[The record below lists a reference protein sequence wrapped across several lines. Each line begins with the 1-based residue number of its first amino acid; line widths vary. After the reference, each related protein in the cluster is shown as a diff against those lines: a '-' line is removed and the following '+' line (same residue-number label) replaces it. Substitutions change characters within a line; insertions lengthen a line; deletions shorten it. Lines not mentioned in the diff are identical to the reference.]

1 MGAVQGGGRDA
12 RERLHELEAMLG
24 AITNFAIVKF
34 DLTGHIA
41 TWPNAG
47 QSLTGYATEEVLGQ
61 PVGMLY
67 TEEDQANGVPLRE
80 LQTARD
86 AGRVAFEGW
95 RVRKDGDRFWA
106 SATMAP
112 IRTNSGQLT
121 GFVTV
126 TRDFTQRREQE
137 IRLQRQRDEILELST
152 PVLQVWDRV
161 LVLPIIGTLDSKR
174 ATRLTEGVLDKLA
187 ETQNE
192 VIILEVSGVPVI
204 DTSVGRHLL
213 QTVQAAQL
221 MGTVSILSGV
231 RAEVAQA
238 MVNLGVD
245 LGRLRSRT
253 TLRDAL
259 QLAFQYLREQQAAA
273 DGQLTSTPEGLT

>member
-1 MGAVQGGGRDA
+1 VNGGGRDA
-12 RERLHELEAMLG
+12 RERLHELEAMLA
-24 AITNFAIVKF
+24 AITNFAIVKL
-34 DLTGHIA
+34 DLTGHVA

-47 QSLTGYATEEVLGQ
+47 QALTGYAADEVLGQ
-61 PVGMLY
+61 PVAMFY
-67 TEEDQANGVPLRE
+67 TEEDRSAGVPERE

-95 RVRKDGDRFWA
+95 RVRKSGDRFWA
-106 SATMAP
+106 SATMAA
-112 IRTNSGQLT
+112 IRDESGQLT

-126 TRDFTQRREQE
+126 ARDFSQRREQE

-174 ATRLTEGVLDKLA
+174 ATRLTQGVLNKLA
-187 ETQNE
+187 DTQTE
-192 VIILEVSGVPVI
+192 VIILEVSGVPII

-245 LGRLRSRT
+245 LGKLRSRT

-259 QLAFQYLREQQAAA
+259 QLAFSYLREQQVGS
-273 DGQLTSTPEGLT
+273 DSSVSLVPEGLT